1 MGVDPVAH
9 IEGGF
14 TAWKAAGAPV
24 AQRAA
29 KVANP
34 ERPDGTA
41 RPALPALVN
50 QPDPSDRPDKG
61 TAAANEPRS

>member
-1 MGVDPVAH
+1 MGWRSALSTKTLQDMGVDPVAH

-24 AQRAA
+24 AEKAA

-34 ERPDGTA
+34 DRP
-41 RPALPALVN
+41 
-50 QPDPSDRPDKG
+50 DRPDKG